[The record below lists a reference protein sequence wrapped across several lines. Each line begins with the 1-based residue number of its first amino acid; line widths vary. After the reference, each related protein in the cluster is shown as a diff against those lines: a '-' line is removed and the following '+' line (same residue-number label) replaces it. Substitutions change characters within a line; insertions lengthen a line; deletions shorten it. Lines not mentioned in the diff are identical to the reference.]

1 MLIDQFL
8 PTYEI
13 SARYQIDIHAPIE
26 RVYLAARYLDMSD
39 SWIVR
44 WLYRLR
50 GLPKYSLTLDGML
63 KWGFVLLADQPSQEI
78 VFGLIG
84 RFWTHSAQ
92 IQSVTVD
99 TFVEFHQQGYAK
111 AVGNIAF
118 IPQGA
123 GIVRVTTETRVY
135 CPDDT
140 SRGDF
145 RLYWL
150 LIGPFSGIIRK
161 EWLRLIKQHA
171 EVPPGSAREETREAC
186 TTIK

>member
-8 PTYEI
+8 PSYNV

-26 RVYLAARYLDMSD
+26 KVYSAARHLDMGG

-50 GLPKYSLTLDGML
+50 GLPASGLTLDGML
-63 KWGFVLLADQPSQEI
+63 QWGFVLLADNPAQEI

-84 RFWTHSAQ
+84 RFWTPSAQ
-92 IQSVTVD
+92 IQSVSAD
-99 TFVEFHQQGYAK
+99 AFVEFHQPGYAK

-118 IPQGA
+118 IPQDSG
-123 GIVRVTTETRVY
+123 VVTTETRVH
-135 CPDDT
+135 CPDEA
-140 SRGDF
+140 SQCNF

-150 LIGPFSGIIRK
+150 LIGK
-161 EWLRLIKQHA
+161 EWLRLIKQHG
-171 EVPPGSAREETREAC
+171 E
-186 TTIK
+186 